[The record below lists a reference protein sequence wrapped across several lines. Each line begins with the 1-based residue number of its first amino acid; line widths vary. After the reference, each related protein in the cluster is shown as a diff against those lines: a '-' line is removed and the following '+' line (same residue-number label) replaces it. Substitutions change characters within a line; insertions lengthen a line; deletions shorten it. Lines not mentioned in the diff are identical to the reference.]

1 MAKEY
6 KTLTFEDTV
15 QGRREMA
22 QEIDLLANQGWEIKS
37 KEVTQQNW
45 AFGKTCCLGA
55 LFLPLALLG
64 KKPNVI
70 QVIMEREK
78 NNSEE
83 IEEVST
89 NK

>member
-22 QEIDLLANQGWEIKS
+22 KQIDFLANKGWEIKS
-37 KEVTQQNW
+37 KEVTQQGW
-45 AFGKTCCLGA
+45 DASKTCCLGA

-64 KKPNVI
+64 KKTNVT
-70 QVIMEREK
+70 QVVMEREIK
-78 NNSEE
+78 NDKESD
-83 IEEVST
+83 
-89 NK
+89 